1 MKITHIALA
10 LVALAGLSGAAQAAG
25 PNLVK
30 NGGFEVLTNGVGQF
44 DNNTSATGWTSN
56 GYNFIFGPGTADNGG
71 VNGQY
76 GNLQLWGPGNGSTN
90 GFTAASPTGGNFVG
104 ADGAYLV
111 APIQQ
116 TIKGLVVGAV
126 YNVGFDWAGAQ
137 QSGYT
142 GETTEQWKVSFGN
155 QQIDTAVLTNE
166 SHGFT
171 GWRQESFSFTATS
184 VSQVLSFLAV
194 GTPNG
199 EPPFSLLDG
208 VTVSGAVPEPA
219 TWAMMI
225 LGMGAVGATSRL
237 RRRQG
242 VVVAA

>member
-1 MKITHIALA
+1 MKITRIALA
-10 LVALAGLSGAAQAAG
+10 LVALAGFTGSAAQAG
-25 PNLVK
+25 VNLVQ
-30 NGGFEVLTNGVGQF
+30 NGGFEMLTNGPGQF

-56 GYNFIFGPGTADNGG
+56 GYNFIFGAGTADTSG

-76 GNLQLWGPGNGSTN
+76 GNLKLWGPGNGSNN
-90 GFTAASPTGGNFVG
+90 GFASVSPVGGNYVG
-104 ADGAYLV
+104 ADGAFLV

-116 TIKGLVVGAV
+116 TINNLVVGAK
-126 YNVGFDWAGAQ
+126 YDVGFYWGGAQ
-137 QSGYT
+137 QFGYN
-142 GETTEQWKVSFGN
+142 GETTEQWKVSFGD
-155 QQIDTAVLTNE
+155 QQIDTAVLTNA

-171 GWRQESFSFTATS
+171 GWQKENFTFTATN

-208 VTVSGAVPEPA
+208 VSVTAAVPEPA

-225 LGMGAVGATSRL
+225 LGMGAVGAASRL
-237 RRRQG
+237 RRRQAG
-242 VVVAA
+242 LATA